1 MPTYFPQ
8 KPALKKILLAIIL
21 GVFVVVAIFP
31 SSALAVGAAPKTE
44 SGGTSVYAFQ
54 MGTALYWVLTGL
66 LQGIQA
72 LAQIFETFIH
82 YGINVNIPVITNTW
96 KIVRDFAN
104 MFFILIIIIMAFAT
118 IFDVS
123 GYQVNA
129 QLITKF
135 LIVAILINFS
145 LTLSGLFI
153 GGVDRVNGVFING
166 LGNIGSRFAQV
177 FNASEILGSDK
188 VSFGRSIT
196 AMLGTAGC
204 NATGLSW
211 LGFDCVRAGASI
223 AGVPQSALT
232 WATSFRLFFSVILVG
247 MIAFG
252 MLISTLFALIRIPFL
267 WFLLIFSP
275 LAGLASILPATRQGW
290 NMWFKE
296 FIAWNTFLP
305 IYLFF
310 LYFGM
315 YFLSSQ
321 NQVMASLSAYPVT
334 EKLQGIG
341 FSIQFVFFYLVAGFI
356 LLGGSAF
363 AFAASRSA
371 GGLAS
376 TIGAKWSQGAAN
388 WTRSFAG
395 RATLVTPAYQG
406 AKEGLKAKGE
416 RIRKEGMFGIGGSL
430 KGEAT
435 RAGVAQ
441 IFGVRGA
448 VEEQRRAKIKYF
460 EDKFKKDNLDTPK
473 LRANLNSARGEE
485 KLAIYRRLKDLKDL
499 GGDEMLEAYKSYKSI
514 AGGNS
519 ATDFAKEIDFKK
531 DLEKNERLDWFKEV
545 TVGEDVK
552 RKLANIMAD
561 EGELKRGEIFDAL
574 RLYKPG
580 SNERRDFLLS
590 KVAKKKLVE
599 AYRIAER
606 LGIPDARGTRVDT
619 NQYLEKEIARRKGE
633 DLLGLIDGGFYDPNT
648 DRLKDP
654 ATLNP
659 EQKILMNKLID
670 VFINKSDIVRNLLKN
685 PNASPEQQMVIT
697 FLGDAARDRG
707 TRRAGGTPPP
717 KRAPHADPFP

>member
-1 MPTYFPQ
+1 M
-8 KPALKKILLAIIL
+8 AIIL

-31 SSALAVGAAPKTE
+31 SSALAVDPPASK
-44 SGGTSVYAFQ
+44 GTSVYAFQ

-66 LQGIQA
+66 LQGIHA

-123 GYQVNA
+123 GYQANT

-145 LTLSGLFI
+145 LTLSGMFI

-188 VSFGRSIT
+188 VSFSRSIM

-204 NATGLSW
+204 NATGISW
-211 LGFDCVRAGASI
+211 LGFDCLRAGATL
-223 AGVPQSALT
+223 AGVPQSALK
-232 WATSFRLFFSVILVG
+232 WATSFRLLFSVILVG

-305 IYLFF
+305 LYLFF

-376 TIGAKWSQGAAN
+376 TIGVKWSQGAAN

-416 RIRKEGMFGIGGSL
+416 RIRKEGMFGIGGGL

-448 VEEQRRAKIKYF
+448 VEEQRRVKIKYF
-460 EDKFKKDNLDTPK
+460 EDKFKKDNLDTPR
-473 LRANLNSARGEE
+473 LRANLGSARGEE

-499 GGDEMLEAYKSYKSI
+499 GGYEMLEAYKLHKST

-519 ATDFAKEIDFKK
+519 ATDFAKDIDFKK
-531 DLEKNERLDWFKEV
+531 DLGKNERLDWFKASDV
-545 TVGEDVK
+545 DNDVK
-552 RKLANIMAD
+552 RKLANVMAD
-561 EGELKRGEIFDAL
+561 EGEFKERREILTAL
-574 RLYKPG
+574 RLYRVG
-580 SNERRDFLLS
+580 NERRDFLLS
-590 KVAKKKLVE
+590 RLAKKKLIE
-599 AYRIAER
+599 AYSIAER
-606 LGIPDARGTRVDT
+606 LHMKDTKGDPVDT

-633 DLLGLIDGGFYDPNT
+633 DLLGLIDGAFYNPAT

-654 ATLNP
+654 TTLNP
-659 EQKILMNKLID
+659 EQKILMNKLIE
-670 VFINKSDIVRNLLKN
+670 VFMKPDTAQNLTRN
-685 PNASPEQQMVIT
+685 PNATPEQRLIVT
-697 FLGDAARDRG
+697 FLGDAAKDRA
-707 TRRAGGTPPP
+707 RIRAGRAVGTPTPS
-717 KRAPHADPFP
+717 RTPHSDPFP

>member
-1 MPTYFPQ
+1 MLTYFSQ
-8 KPALKKILLAIIL
+8 KFALKKILLAIIL

-31 SSALAVGAAPKTE
+31 SSALAADPPKTE
-44 SGGTSVYAFQ
+44 SKGTSVYAFQ

-66 LQGIQA
+66 LQGIHA
-72 LAQIFETFIH
+72 LAQIFETFIR

-123 GYQVNA
+123 GYQANT

-145 LTLSGLFI
+145 LTLSGMFI

-188 VSFGRSIT
+188 VSFSRSIM

-204 NATGLSW
+204 NATGISW
-211 LGFDCVRAGASI
+211 LGFDCLRAGATL
-223 AGVPQSALT
+223 AGVPQSALK
-232 WATSFRLFFSVILVG
+232 WATSFRLLFSVILVG

-305 IYLFF
+305 LYLFF

-376 TIGAKWSQGAAN
+376 TIGVKWSQGAAN

-416 RIRKEGMFGIGGSL
+416 RIRKEGMFGIGGGL

-460 EDKFKKDNLDTPK
+460 EDKFKKANLDTPR
-473 LRANLNSARGEE
+473 LRANLGSARGEE

-499 GGDEMLEAYKSYKSI
+499 GGDEMLEAYKSYKST

-519 ATDFAKEIDFKK
+519 ATDFAKDIDFKK
-531 DLEKNERLDWFKEV
+531 DLEKNERMDWFRTPEAEV
-545 TVGEDVK
+545 GNDIK
-552 RKLANIMAD
+552 RKLARVMAE
-561 EGELKRGEIFDAL
+561 EGELRKEIIN
-574 RLYKPG
+574 G
-580 SNERRDFLLS
+580 NEVDHLAMAANYFKEDNDQRDFLVMAS
-590 KVAKKKLVE
+590 KKNLVH
-599 AYRIAER
+599 AYRLLQAKELR
-606 LGIPDARGTRVDT
+606 DAKGEPKELNQYLDT
-619 NQYLEKEIARRKGE
+619 YLEKEISRRKGS
-633 DLLGLIDGGFYDPNT
+633 DLLSLIDGGFYDAKKNQLVPNAE
-648 DRLKDP
+648 LKEDQRVLRDKIIEIMSHNNDL
-654 ATLNP
+654 AIKLINNP
-659 EQKILMNKLID
+659 EN
-670 VFINKSDIVRNLLKN
+670 S
-685 PNASPEQQMVIT
+685 AEQQMVIRA
-697 FLGDAARDRG
+697 LEKEAVRQAAAK
-707 TRRAGGTPPP
+707 TTVP
-717 KRAPHADPFP
+717 